1 MKTYR
6 HEFTVNAPLAAVA
19 DFHHDTRAL
28 RLLTPPPI
36 WVQFHDVQP
45 LAENSL
51 ADFTLWMG
59 PLPIRWVA
67 RHTEVARERG
77 FTDTQVRGPFRE
89 WIHTHSFHP
98 QPDGT
103 TLVRDE
109 IRAEPGGLISW
120 GMWLTLPLLFA
131 YRAFQTRRAVR
142 AAQAAAA

>member
-19 DFHHDTRAL
+19 DFHHDARAL
-28 RLLTPPPI
+28 RLLSPPPI
-36 WVQFHDVQP
+36 WVQFHQVQP

-67 RHTEVARERG
+67 RHTEVARTRG
-77 FTDTQVRGPFRE
+77 FTDTQVRGPFRK

-98 QPDGT
+98 LPNGK

-109 IRAEPGGLISW
+109 ITADPANLISW
-120 GMWLTLPLLFA
+120 FMWINLPLLFA

-142 AAQAAAA
+142 AAQGGAA